1 MDSLSRALRETD
13 DAACLV
19 EARVL
24 RRVLRKHRG
33 ARGGMHVPH
42 DRCYWVD
49 RASFTALTSAGERGP
64 RELPEQVILV
74 ARPDDDS
81 LREVWRSLFHARVH
95 LALEERKLG
104 PAEVKARV
112 HAIGQAT
119 FDEIRA
125 VLRQDDLL
133 LPGADDVETWI
144 EFAATYLEL
153 AAFEAE
159 AVDES
164 FPTLDR
170 AVADR
175 TIAQDIDAGAILDR
189 ARPSGAPEL
198 ETAPLSSIAVPPPR
212 ESRVS
217 RASHPESLRSAR
229 SKGNVVRAILD
240 GEEGSVDED
249 LLSLAKRVG
258 AASGDDAVEELSRAL
273 GPVAR
278 AARSANIPAFS
289 SEARLLFDLQRAC
302 VDHERAA
309 KTVDLLGAIF
319 SFFRRPMVRPIP
331 ASQPVRVV
339 RQLRRALARI
349 PSTRLPRQEREKL
362 REVVTHAVERADERL
377 RASLRPAIEK
387 ALDDVALSPRSVPEK
402 VAREKLI
409 DELLDQLSARGHLSI
424 GELRDAISRNRL
436 KAEDLDVGRFLRGDE
451 LLRADAAL
459 ANALDGV
466 YRRGE
471 IYLRGLQKVSSL
483 AFGTGVG
490 RTLVMWLILPLVASF
505 VVLEGVSHLVH
516 PIAKRL
522 HAHVHLLTPASFVG
536 LAVVILALLHSAVA
550 RTIGLGLARAI
561 GSVLHFLFFGMWAW
575 LFTRPAVIAIATSA
589 PARALGRWVLKPSL
603 VAAPA
608 YLVARR
614 FHLARE
620 ASALIALAALPV
632 VSMLLNSRAWAAIE
646 EVLYDSL
653 SRALR
658 NLKKR
663 ILPGILGLVLQVVRA
678 LVEGVE
684 RSIYW
689 VDERLLF
696 REGDSKL
703 SLLAKGA
710 FGAVWGIVTF
720 VVRFYVNL
728 LIEPQV
734 NPIKHFPVVTVSHK
748 IILPMLPTLLAALR
762 TPLLPLGAV
771 FANTVAGTTCF
782 LLPGVFGFL
791 AWELKENRRIYR
803 AALPEKLEPVRL
815 GGHGETMTGLLVPGF
830 HSGTVPKLWTRL
842 RRTAR
847 RIARREPF
855 WKLAARAYS
864 RSMTEVHHVEEAIER
879 FVERELIA
887 LLARTPRWTG
897 PALEVGRVRIGSNR
911 VSVELVPEEGATC
924 AIAFE
929 EQSGFILA
937 NVADPGFVAALDPP
951 LRAVFADALG
961 GLYALAGVDFVR
973 EELDLALAGAPY
985 DVCDDGL
992 AVWPD
997 GDFRA
1002 ELLYDLDAHGEV
1014 TPVVRGD
1021 AKPKPLDLGK
1031 LHFGAIDWAR
1041 WSAGWTDREATPI
1054 VPRPLVPRAEV

>member
-1 MDSLSRALRETD
+1 MDPLARTLRETD
-13 DAACLV
+13 GAACLV
-19 EARVL
+19 DARVVRRVL
-24 RRVLRKHRG
+24 RRHRG

-64 RELPEQVILV
+64 GELPERVILV

-81 LREVWRSLFHARVH
+81 LQEVWRSLFHARVH

-104 PAEVKARV
+104 AADVRARV
-112 HAIGQAT
+112 HAVGQAT

-153 AAFEAE
+153 AAFERE

-170 AVADR
+170 AIADR
-175 TIAQDIDAGAILDR
+175 TIAEDIDGGALLER
-189 ARPSGAPEL
+189 SRPTGAPDL
-198 ETAPLSSIAVPPPR
+198 ESSPPSSIIAPPLREPR
-212 ESRVS
+212 IS
-217 RASHPESLRSAR
+217 RASKPESLLSAR
-229 SKGNVVRAILD
+229 TRGNVVRAILD
-240 GEEGSVDED
+240 GEARDVEADVLALARRVCAASDED
-249 LLSLAKRVG
+249 ATDALAAALL
-258 AASGDDAVEELSRAL
+258 
-273 GPVAR
+273 PVAE

-289 SEARLLFDLQRAC
+289 TEARLLFDLQRAC
-302 VDHERAA
+302 VDHERPA
-309 KTVDLLGAIF
+309 KTVDVLGAVF
-319 SFFRRPMVRPIP
+319 SLFQKRVVRPIP

-339 RQLRRALARI
+339 RQLRRALAKI
-349 PSTRLPRQEREKL
+349 PSTRLPRAERERL
-362 REVVTHAVERADERL
+362 REIVTHAVEHADHGL
-377 RASLRPAIEK
+377 RASLRPGIEK
-387 ALDDVALSPRSVPEK
+387 ALDEVGLSPRSVPEK

-409 DELLDQLSARGHLSI
+409 DELLDQISARGHLSI

-436 KAEDLDVGRFLRGDE
+436 KADDLDARRFFFGDE
-451 LLRADAAL
+451 LLRADRAL
-459 ANALDGV
+459 ATALDGV

-483 AFGTGVG
+483 AFGTPVG
-490 RTLVMWLILPLVASF
+490 RMLVMWLILPLIASF

-536 LAVVILALLHSAVA
+536 LAVVIVALLHSSLA
-550 RTIGLGLARAI
+550 RTIGLGVARAVW
-561 GSVLHFLFFGMWAW
+561 SVLHFVFFGMWAW
-575 LFTRPAVIAIATSA
+575 LFTRPIVVSIATSS
-589 PARALGRWVLKPSL
+589 PVRALGRWVLKPAL
-603 VAAPA
+603 VAAPV

-614 FHLARE
+614 LHLARE
-620 ASALIALAALPV
+620 TSALVALGALPV
-632 VSMLLNSRAWAAIE
+632 VSMLLNSRAWAVVE
-646 EVLYDSL
+646 EVLFDSL
-653 SRALR
+653 SRAMR

-663 ILPGILGLVLQVVRA
+663 ILPGILGFLLQLVRTM
-678 LVEGVE
+678 VEGVE
-684 RSIYW
+684 RTIYW
-689 VDERLLF
+689 IDERLLF
-696 REGDSKL
+696 REGDSKA
-703 SLLAKGA
+703 SLVAKGA
-710 FGAVWGIVTF
+710 FGALFGVVTF

-762 TPLLPLGAV
+762 TPLLPLGVV
-771 FANTVAGTTCF
+771 FANTVAGATCF

-791 AWELKENRRIYR
+791 AWELKENRRLYR
-803 AALPEKLEPVRL
+803 AALPSTLEPVRL

-855 WKLAARAYS
+855 WKLAVRAYT
-864 RSMTEVHHVEEAIER
+864 RSMTDVHHVEEAIER
-879 FVERELIA
+879 FVDREMIA

-897 PALEVGRVRIGSNR
+897 PSLEVGHVRIGSNR
-911 VSVELVPEEGATC
+911 ISVEIRAEGAKSC
-924 AIAFE
+924 SIAFE

-937 NVADPGFVAALDPP
+937 HVADPGFVATLEAP

-973 EELDLALAGAPY
+973 EELDRTLAGAPY

-997 GDFRA
+997 RDFSA
-1002 ELLYDLDAHGEV
+1002 ELLYDLDAHGVV
-1014 TPVVRGD
+1014 TPLTRG
-1021 AKPKPLDLGK
+1021 APKTAKPLDVGELR
-1031 LHFGAIDWAR
+1031 FGAIAWSR
-1041 WSAGWTDREATPI
+1041 WSDGWTVRDAAPI
-1054 VPRPLVPRAEV
+1054 VSRTLVRE

>member
-1 MDSLSRALRETD
+1 MNQLERVLRDTD
-13 DAACLV
+13 ECACLV
-19 EARVL
+19 DARVL

-49 RASFTALTSAGERGP
+49 RASFTSLTSESERGGG
-64 RELPEQVILV
+64 ELPEQVILV
-74 ARPDDDS
+74 ARPDDGS
-81 LREVWRSLFHARVH
+81 LREIWRSLFHARVH
-95 LALEERKLG
+95 LALEQRKLG
-104 PAEVKARV
+104 AAEVKARV

-170 AVADR
+170 SIADR
-175 TIAQDIDAGAILDR
+175 TIAQDLDATAILER
-189 ARPSGAPEL
+189 ARPSGAPDI
-198 ETAPLSSIAVPPPR
+198 APRQMPSIAVPPPV
-212 ESRVS
+212 EPRVS
-217 RASHPESLRSAR
+217 RTSHPEVLRAAR

-240 GEEGSVDED
+240 GEESSVDED
-249 LLSLAKRVG
+249 ILSLARRVS
-258 AASGDDAVEELSRAL
+258 ASSGDERAEDLARAL

-289 SEARLLFDLQRAC
+289 NEARLLFDLQHAC
-302 VDHERAA
+302 IEHERVA
-309 KTVDLLGAIF
+309 KTVDVLGAVF
-319 SFFRRPMVRPIP
+319 SLFRKKAVRPIP

-339 RQLRRALARI
+339 RQLRRALEKI
-349 PSTRLPRQEREKL
+349 PGTRLPRDQREL
-362 REVVTHAVERADERL
+362 VREAVTRAVDHADERL
-377 RASLRPAIEK
+377 RATLRPAIVQ
-387 ALDDVALSPRSVPEK
+387 ALDEVGLSPRSVPEK
-402 VAREKLI
+402 VAREKVV
-409 DELLDQLSARGHLSI
+409 DELLDQISARGHLSV
-424 GELRDAISRNRL
+424 GELRDALSRNRL
-436 KAEDLDVGRFLRGDE
+436 KVEDLDARRFFAGDE
-451 LLRADAAL
+451 LLRADRAL
-459 ANALDGV
+459 SVALDGV

-483 AFGTGVG
+483 AFGTNVG
-490 RTLVMWLILPLVASF
+490 RLVVMWLILPLIASF

-516 PIAKRL
+516 PIAKRM
-522 HAHVHLLTPASFVG
+522 HKHVQLLNPYSFVG
-536 LAVVILALLHSAVA
+536 LAVVILALLHSATA
-550 RTIGLGLARAI
+550 RKIGLGVARVV
-561 GSVLHFLFFGMWAW
+561 GGTLHFVFFGFWAW
-575 LFTRPAVIAIATSA
+575 LFTLPLVVAIATSA
-589 PARALGRWVLKPSL
+589 PMRAFGRWVLKPAL

-614 FHLARE
+614 FQLSPHV
-620 ASALIALAALPV
+620 SVLIALAALPV
-632 VSMLLNSRAWAAIE
+632 VSMFLNSRAWAAIE

-653 SRALR
+653 SRAFR

-663 ILPGILGLVLQVVRA
+663 ILPGILGFLLQVVRSF
-678 LVEGVE
+678 VEGVE
-684 RSIYW
+684 RTIYW

-703 SLLAKGA
+703 SMMMKGS
-710 FGAVWGIVTF
+710 FGALWGIVTF

-762 TPLLPLGAV
+762 TPLMPLGSV
-771 FANTVAGTTCF
+771 FANTVAGATCF

-791 AWELKENRRIYR
+791 AWELKENRRLYR
-803 AALPEKLEPVRL
+803 AALPSSLEPVRL

-855 WKLAARAYS
+855 WKLAVRSYT
-864 RSMTEVHHVEEAIER
+864 RSMTDVHHVEEAIAR
-879 FVERELIA
+879 FVEREMIA

-897 PALEVGRVRIGSNR
+897 PSLEVGHVRIGSNR
-911 VSVELVPEEGATC
+911 VSVELVPEHGKTC
-924 AIAFE
+924 SIAFE

-937 NVADPGFVAALDPP
+937 NVADPGFVAALDGAG
-951 LRAVFADALG
+951 RAVFADALG

-973 EELDLALAGAPY
+973 EELDAALAGAPY

-997 GDFRA
+997 RDFRA
-1002 ELLYDLDAHGEV
+1002 ELLYDLDAEGVV
-1014 TPVVRGD
+1014 TPVARGD
-1021 AKPKPLDLGK
+1021 AKPTPLDVGK
-1031 LHFGAIDWAR
+1031 LHFGAIAWSR
-1041 WSAGWTDREATPI
+1041 WSEAWTKAEAAP
-1054 VPRPLVPRAEV
+1054 VVERALLR

>member
-1 MDSLSRALRETD
+1 MDSLARALRETD
-13 DAACLV
+13 PEACLV
-19 EARVL
+19 EARIL

-49 RASFTALTSAGERGP
+49 RTTFHALTTKSERPFEHAGDR
-64 RELPEQVILV
+64 VILV
-74 ARPDDDS
+74 SRPDDDS
-81 LREVWRSLFHARVH
+81 LREVWRSLFHARIH
-95 LALEERKLG
+95 LALEARKLT
-104 PAEVKARV
+104 PFQVKARV
-112 HAIGQAT
+112 HAVGQST

-133 LPGADDVETWI
+133 LPGADAVEIWI
-144 EFAATYLEL
+144 EFVATYLEL
-153 AAFEAE
+153 AAFEND

-170 AVADR
+170 ATADR
-175 TIAQDIDAGAILDR
+175 TIGQDLDAEDLLAR
-189 ARPSGAPEL
+189 ARPAGAPDIEK
-198 ETAPLSSIAVPPPR
+198 EPLSSIAAPPMPT
-212 ESRVS
+212 EHA
-217 RASHPESLRSAR
+217 RASDPQALAAAR
-229 SKGNVVRAILD
+229 RRGNVVRAILD
-240 GEEGSVDED
+240 GEESGVAADVR
-249 LLSLAKRVG
+249 SLAERVA
-258 AASGDDAVEELSRAL
+258 AASDIELAPRLASAL
-273 GPVAR
+273 GPVAT
-278 AARSANIPAFS
+278 AARSASIPAFS
-289 SEARLLFDLQRAC
+289 EEARILFDLQRAC
-302 VDHERAA
+302 IDHERAA
-309 KTVDLLGAIF
+309 KTIDVLGAIF
-319 SFFRRPMVRPIP
+319 SLFRTKAVRAIP

-339 RQLRRALARI
+339 RQLRRALAKI
-349 PSTRLPRQEREKL
+349 PGTKLPREQRESL
-362 REVVTHAVERADERL
+362 REAVSRAVDRADERL
-377 RASLRPAIEK
+377 REALRPAIVK
-387 ALDDVALSPRSVPEK
+387 ALDDVGLSPRSVPEI

-409 DELLDQLSARGHLSI
+409 DELLDQISARGHLSI

-436 KAEDLDVGRFLRGDE
+436 KADDLDLGRLFGGDE
-451 LLRADAAL
+451 LLRADRAL
-459 ANALDGV
+459 SIALDGV

-483 AFGTGVG
+483 AFGTSTG
-490 RTLVMWLILPLVASF
+490 RMLVMWLILPLIASF

-522 HAHVHLLTPASFVG
+522 HAHVQLLTPYTFVG
-536 LAVVILALLHSAVA
+536 LAVVILSLLHSQTA
-550 RTIGLGLARAI
+550 RTIGLAIARAI
-561 GSVLHFLFFGMWAW
+561 GSLFHFVFFGFWAW
-575 LFTRPAVIAIATSA
+575 LFTRPLVFAIAGSA
-589 PARALGRWVLKPSL
+589 PARGLVRWVLKPAL

-614 FHLARE
+614 FSLSPHV
-620 ASALIALAALPV
+620 SILIALATLPV
-632 VSMLLNSRAWAAIE
+632 FSMFLNSRAWAAIE
-646 EVLYDSL
+646 EVLQDTIT
-653 SRALR
+653 RAFR

-663 ILPGILGLVLQVVRA
+663 ILPGILGFLLQLVHT

-696 REGDSKL
+696 REGESRA
-703 SLLAKGA
+703 SLVIKGG
-710 FGAVWGIVTF
+710 FGLLFGIVTF

-748 IILPMLPTLLAALR
+748 IILPMLPTLLAAMR
-762 TPLLPLGAV
+762 TPLMPLGIV
-771 FANTVAGTTCF
+771 FANTVAGATCF

-791 AWELKENRRIYR
+791 AWELKENRRLYR
-803 AALPEKLEPVRL
+803 AALPTTLEPVRL

-855 WKLAARAYS
+855 WKLAVRAYTH
-864 RSMTEVHHVEEAIER
+864 SMTDVHHVEEAMVR
-879 FVERELIA
+879 FVERELVV
-887 LLARTPRWTG
+887 LLARTPRWSG
-897 PALEVGRVRIGSNR
+897 PQLHVGHVRIGSNR
-911 VSVELVPEEGATC
+911 VSVEIVPEAGKTC
-924 AIAFE
+924 TIAFE

-937 NVADPGFVAALDPP
+937 NVADPGFVTELASDQ
-951 LRAVFADALG
+951 RAVFVDALA

-973 EELDLALAGAPY
+973 EEIVAALAEAALGGAPY

-1002 ELLYDLDAHGEV
+1002 ELLYDLEGVGVV
-1014 TPVVRGD
+1014 TPIARGD
-1021 AKPKPLDLGK
+1021 ARPTPLDIDKLKLGDIAWSRWT
-1031 LHFGAIDWAR
+1031 GA
-1041 WSAGWTDREATPI
+1041 WSAEDGKPI
-1054 VPRPLVPRAEV
+1054 VERALV